1 MRPRLGWIVSGILLV
16 ALVITGVWGYNQYMQ
31 NLDYNNRTNNLYE
44 KSFYELVG
52 HVNNIETELS
62 KMMVSSDQ
70 GQNIRMLSNVWRQ
83 AESAGSNLGQLPLRH
98 MALDKTSTF
107 LSQLSDYCRYLTIK
121 AGEGKPITIEEMENL
136 KELYNSCINLA
147 NELRFLEDRVN
158 NGAIS
163 WQEIRDK
170 GNQSL
175 ENVSDDL
182 VTKQF
187 TKIEETSIKYPTLIY
202 DGPFSDTLLKPKKLN
217 IQGDNIDYKEAE
229 KIAIDFIGKDRVEK
243 ASRGAETQ
251 GTIQSWGVNLE
262 TNDEEGPFYVSVSK
276 KGGKVISVIS
286 EGIAQDA
293 QIDYKEA
300 EKIAKDFLDKKGYKD
315 MEITYGQHHDGMAV
329 FNFAF
334 TQDDVIIYPDLIKV
348 KVSLGTGNIVGFE
361 ALNYLTAHR
370 NRSIKEPKLSL
381 EEARK
386 LVNKNL
392 DITSERLAIIPSEG
406 GDEILCYEFKGK
418 FGEDNFIVYIN
429 ADTGKEEDI
438 LKILNTDNGTLVI

>member
-1 MRPRLGWIVSGILLV
+1 MRPRLGWIVSGLLLI

-31 NLDYNNRTNNLYE
+31 NLDYNNRTSNLYE

-52 HVNNIETELS
+52 YVSNIETELS

-70 GQNIRMLSNVWRQ
+70 GQNIKMLSNVWRQ
-83 AESAGSNLGQLPLRH
+83 AESAGSNLSQLPLRH

-121 AGEGKPITIEEMENL
+121 AGEGKPLTVEEMENL

-147 NELRFLEDRVN
+147 NELKVLEDSVN

-175 ENVSDDL
+175 EDVSDDL

-187 TKIEETSIKYPTLIY
+187 TRIEETSIKYPTLIY

-229 KIAIDFIGKDRVEK
+229 KIAIDFIGRNRVEK

-251 GTIQSWGVNLE
+251 GTIQSWGVYLE
-262 TNDEEGPFYVSVSK
+262 TNDGEGPLYVSVSK

-286 EGIAQDA
+286 EGMVQDA

-300 EKIAKDFLDKKGYKD
+300 EKIAKEFLNKKGYKD
-315 MEITYGQHHDGMAV
+315 MEITYGQRHDGTAV

-334 TQDDVIIYPDLIKV
+334 SQDDVIIYPDLIKV
-348 KVSLGTGNIVGFE
+348 KVSLGTGNIIGFE
-361 ALNYLTAHR
+361 ALNFLTAHR
-370 NRSIKEPKLSL
+370 ERTIKEPELSL

-392 DITSERLAIIPSEG
+392 DITSERLAIIPSQG

-429 ADTGKEEDI
+429 ADTGKEENI